1 MKVLVIG
8 SGGREHAIVATLQRT
23 SSQRLEVFCAPG
35 NAGIEQIAN
44 CVEIKPNDIQSLADF
59 SAEENI
65 DLTIVGPEAPLAAG
79 IVNTFEDR
87 GLRIIGPSREA
98 ARLEA
103 SKAFAKDFMKRHGI
117 PTAAYRTLESAD
129 DALAVLQSGEFGGED
144 SPIVIKA
151 DGLAAGK
158 GVIVAQSRREAEAA
172 VRELVTGSIS
182 DAARKIVI
190 EDALSGPEVSL
201 LLFADGRDFRLMPA
215 ARDHK
220 RLGENDTGPNTGGMG
235 SITDKSILDASELN
249 EIVRTIIQPTLAG
262 ARAEGFGF
270 RGVLFIGLMMTHNG
284 PRVLEYNVR
293 FGDPETQAILVRL
306 NSDLV
311 EICEAIVSGRLG
323 EMEVGWSEKS
333 SACVV
338 LAARGYPAKPEIG
351 ARIDGLDAVHRNV
364 SIFHAAT
371 QRQDSKWV
379 TSGGRVLGVTS
390 LGNTLDEALSTCYG
404 AVAGIHWEGM
414 QFRRDIGRGHG

>member
-1 MKVLVIG
+1 YDALVDPLPQSLQVVMKVLVIG

-144 SPIVIKA
+144 SPIGIKA

-158 GVIVAQSRREAEAA
+158 GGIVATSRREEEAG

-323 EMEVGWSEKS
+323 EMEVGWSEK
-333 SACVV
+333 
-338 LAARGYPAKPEIG
+338 
-351 ARIDGLDAVHRNV
+351 
-364 SIFHAAT
+364 
-371 QRQDSKWV
+371 
-379 TSGGRVLGVTS
+379 
-390 LGNTLDEALSTCYG
+390 
-404 AVAGIHWEGM
+404 
-414 QFRRDIGRGHG
+414 